1 MYTKEGIENIHKK
14 VLDFRKAIKD
24 SSEKINKIESECQE
38 IICKNGGHGSIQ
50 SNDDYQRLQQLTDD
64 LKKEYKEMDNY
75 VESEKEAN
83 IEYHIALCEFCIPNI
98 KQNKETENT

>member
-1 MYTKEGIENIHKK
+1 MYTKEDIENIHKK
-14 VLDFRKAIKD
+14 VVDIRKAIED
-24 SSEKINKIESECQE
+24 SSEKINEIESECQE

-64 LKKEYKEMDNY
+64 LKKEYKERDNY
-75 VESEKEAN
+75 VEREKEAN
-83 IEYHIALCEFCIPNI
+83 KEYHIALCEFCIANI